1 MLMKFW
7 EGLGSGLADK
17 FLARLFTPALLFWT
31 TGAMAWL
38 YSSLG
43 LQGARLSVTLLGQ
56 AASAVV
62 GLSGTL
68 QLAAL
73 IGAAFLLIAS
83 ALAAEQATLPLLRVI
98 EGYYWPRRLAGRVS
112 DRHRRRR
119 ARMRDRWKA
128 LVGQAAHG
136 ELVPELA
143 MELAELEE
151 GLRRVPESSQLV
163 MPTRLGNILRAAE
176 ERPSV
181 KYGLDVAV
189 TWPMLWLLLD
199 KDTREEVANARSAL
213 NGSVTLL
220 LWALLSLVW
229 TPLAWW
235 VAPIAVA
242 VALAVYYVPILSSAQ
257 VYGDLMGSVFDLR
270 RTCLYDALRWPLPA
284 TPAGEQG
291 DGRALTMYLWRGIAP
306 AGARF
311 CPEPP
316 PLQVIE
322 AVGSSAGAGGPDD
335 QVGGQDHLAG
345 HPVA

>member
-17 FLARLFTPALLFWT
+17 FLARLFTPALLFWA
-31 TGAMAWL
+31 TGAVAWL
-38 YSSLG
+38 FSSHVLV
-43 LQGARLSVTLLGQ
+43 GARQGVTLLGQ
-56 AASAVV
+56 AASAVE

-68 QLAAL
+68 QLATL

-83 ALAAEQATLPLLRVI
+83 ALAAEQATLPLLRVL
-98 EGYYWPRRLAGRVS
+98 EGYYWPPRLAGRVR

-119 ARMRDRWKA
+119 ERMRERWKA
-128 LVGQAAHG
+128 LVGQASHG
-136 ELVPELA
+136 ELAPELA
-143 MELAELEE
+143 MELAELED
-151 GLRRVPESSQLV
+151 GLRRVPESAQLV
-163 MPTRLGNILRAAE
+163 MPTRLGNILRAGE

-199 KDTREEVANARSAL
+199 KDTRREVANARSAL

-229 TPLAWW
+229 TPLALW

-242 VALAVYYVPILSSAQ
+242 VALAVYYVPVLSSAQ

-284 TPAGEQG
+284 TPAGEHK

-311 CPEPP
+311 CAEPP
-316 PLQVIE
+316 PPPLVIE
-322 AVGSSAGAGGPDD
+322 AARSAAARGADD
-335 QVGGQDHLAG
+335 QVGGQDHLTS

>member
-7 EGLGSGLADK
+7 EGLGSGLADR
-17 FLARLFTPALLFWT
+17 FLARLFTPALLFWA
-31 TGAMAWL
+31 TGAVAWL
-38 YSSLG
+38 FSGVRPGDPRQSM
-43 LQGARLSVTLLGQ
+43 TLLGQ
-56 AASAVV
+56 AAGALV

-83 ALAAEQATLPLLRVI
+83 ALAAEQLTLPLLRVL
-98 EGYYWPRRLAGRVS
+98 EGYYWPPRLAGRVR

-119 ARMRDRWKA
+119 ARMRERWKTLA
-128 LVGQAAHG
+128 EQAAHG
-136 ELVPELA
+136 ELAPELA
-143 MELAELEE
+143 MELADLEE

-163 MPTRLGNILRAAE
+163 MPTRLGNVLRAAE
-176 ERPSV
+176 ERPGI

-189 TWPMLWLLLD
+189 TWPMLWLLLN
-199 KDTREEVANARSAL
+199 KDTREEVASARSAL

-220 LWALLSLVW
+220 LWAVVSLVW
-229 TPLAWW
+229 APLAWW
-235 VAPIAVA
+235 LAPIAVA

-257 VYGDLMGSVFDLR
+257 VYGDLMGSVYDLR

-284 TPAGEQG
+284 TPAGEQK

-311 CPEPP
+311 RPEPP
-316 PLQVIE
+316 PPLVIE
-322 AVGSSAGAGGPDD
+322 TVGSAPAGGPDD